1 MALLLM
7 PFAEADIRA
16 PVSAQLSSTDATVQK
31 SGSCVAEVTDAIA
44 QLLYAKSEK
53 RGESV
58 RLDWS
63 DDELK
68 WHPIKM
74 NTPEPKVD
82 ELIQCIRWHTP
93 HGARFRH
100 GSHINIQEVLACVLE
115 AQRRGLEGQRDLRV
129 VFILDSRV
137 AIRGDFEREVF
148 IEKFKPCC
156 FAVALRVLEVW
167 HPCGARVGFYETQPQ
182 FRT

>member
-16 PVSAQLSSTDATVQK
+16 PVSAQLSPTDATVQK
-31 SGSCVAEVTDAIA
+31 SDGCVAEVTDAIA

-68 WHPIKM
+68 WHPTTMSI
-74 NTPEPKVD
+74 P
-82 ELIQCIRWHTP
+82 R
-93 HGARFRH
+93 
-100 GSHINIQEVLACVLE
+100 
-115 AQRRGLEGQRDLRV
+115 AQ
-129 VFILDSRV
+129 S
-137 AIRGDFEREVF
+137 
-148 IEKFKPCC
+148 
-156 FAVALRVLEVW
+156 W
-167 HPCGARVGFYETQPQ
+167 
-182 FRT
+182 